1 MKISLNWLE
10 DFVTLTEKNQE
21 KIKEVVTAASAEI
34 ETMENTG
41 AHLDKVVLG
50 KIEKIMPHP
59 NADKLKITLVS
70 NGQESLKVV
79 CGGSNL
85 KEGMKIAF
93 AELGAVVKWHGTEV
107 VKMEKASIRGEESF
121 GMICAAEE
129 IGLGEMFPKKSE
141 KEIVDLSHVDAPIGT
156 PLAKA
161 LGLDDTLIDID
172 NHAITHRADLFSHR
186 GFAREFVAMGLAK
199 WKRPAGSVPPRD
211 LAAPSATHSPAPIEI
226 EIKDKELCS
235 NYQGVYMTGIE
246 IADSPEW
253 MKKRLTACGVR
264 PMANI
269 IDVTNYVML
278 ELGMPLHA
286 FDLDQV
292 KGKQWTMRKSEKG
305 EKVVTLDKRE
315 IEMMEGVTVLDDGNE
330 IFDLCGIMGGYNS
343 GINAKTTR
351 IWLHAPVYNSTLI
364 RRAMRGLAQVT
375 DAGIIYEKGVDPEL
389 AYDGLNRAIE
399 LIQKICRGAK
409 VASETMEIRS
419 SKPEKRAL
427 NLRTDKLDNMLGFKV
442 PEKDMKRIL
451 TDLGFGLTKAKGG
464 YKVNIPS
471 WRLGDVEWEAALI
484 EEVGRIYGYDK
495 IPALAPLADISPIPA
510 NAKRLFQRELRE
522 KLVAFGFDEIYT
534 FAFTGPELMQ
544 KCGMKPD
551 HESIVVANPISNDMS
566 IMRQSLL
573 PRTLETIANNL
584 RFQRQFKLFELTRTF
599 HKKGEECE
607 ERHELV
613 AASVGGD
620 FRDLQGVVESLGMTV
635 KPLETSHLKP
645 WQHPGRS
652 ASLVLRGQKVGT
664 LYEIHP
670 TVEKAFD
677 MKTRVTVAELDF
689 EQLLAK
695 GAGQKVIYKEIPK
708 FPSVQ
713 LDISILI
720 PKKNLAEAY
729 TKAISKTDHELI
741 KEIRVID
748 EYVGDK
754 IEKDQ
759 RSLTYSVTYRSD
771 KETLTEAQVTAV
783 HHKVLE
789 NLKTQ
794 GASIR

>member
-21 KIKEVVTAASAEI
+21 RIKEVVTAASAEI

-50 KIEKIMPHP
+50 RIEQILPHP
-59 NADKLKITLVS
+59 NADKLKITMVS
-70 NGQESLKVV
+70 NGQKVVKVV

-85 KEGMKIAF
+85 KEGMKVAL

-129 IGLGEMFPKKSE
+129 IGLAEMFPKKGE
-141 KEIVDLSHVDAPIGT
+141 KEIVDLSHLDAPIGT

-199 WKRPAGSVPPRD
+199 WKPVKTQNLASPPT
-211 LAAPSATHSPAPIEI
+211 THSPAPIEI
-226 EIKDKELCS
+226 KIENVTLCS

-246 IADSPEW
+246 IAESPEW

-264 PMANI
+264 PLANI
-269 IDVTNYVML
+269 IDITNYVML
-278 ELGMPLHA
+278 ELGMPMHA

-292 KGKQWTMRKSEKG
+292 KGKKWVMRKSKKG
-305 EKVVTLDKRE
+305 EKVVTLDRRE
-315 IEMMEGVTVLDDGNE
+315 IELMEGTTVLDDGNE

-343 GINAKTTR
+343 GVNAKTNR

-389 AYDGLNRAIE
+389 AYDGLARAIE
-399 LIQKICRGAK
+399 LIQTICPGAK
-409 VASETMEIRS
+409 VASKTIEIRS
-419 SKPEKRAL
+419 GEPEKRVL
-427 NLRTDKLDNMLGFKV
+427 DLRTERLESMLGFEV
-442 PEKDMKRIL
+442 PKKEVKRIL
-451 TDLGFGLTKAKGG
+451 TDLGFGLTKVKAG
-464 YKVNIPS
+464 YKVEIPS

-495 IPALAPLADISPIPA
+495 IPALAPIADISPIPA
-510 NAKRLFQRELRE
+510 NAKRVLQRELRE
-522 KLVAFGFDEIYT
+522 KLVSFGFNEIYT
-534 FAFTGPELMQ
+534 FAFQGPELMQ

-551 HESIVVANPISNDMS
+551 AESIEVANPISVDMS
-566 IMRQSLL
+566 IMRQSLV
-573 PRTLETIANNL
+573 PRTLETVANNL
-584 RFQRQFKLFELTRTF
+584 RFQRKFRLFELTRTF
-599 HKKGEECE
+599 HKKGEESV

-613 AASVGGD
+613 AASVGED
-620 FRDLQGVVESLGMTV
+620 FRDLQGVMESLGLTV
-635 KPLETSHLKP
+635 RPLESSQLRP

-652 ASLVLRGQKVGT
+652 AALTIRGETIGS
-664 LYEIHP
+664 LYEVHP

-677 MKTRVTVAELDF
+677 LKTRVTLAELDF
-689 EQLLAK
+689 EKLFAK
-695 GAGQKVIYKEIPK
+695 VAGQKVISKEIPK

-720 PKKNLAEAY
+720 PKKNLAESY
-729 TKAISKTDHELI
+729 TKAISKTDRELI

-754 IEKDQ
+754 IEKDK
-759 RSLTYSVTYRSD
+759 RSLTYSITYRSD
-771 KETLTEAQVTAV
+771 KETLTESQVTAV
-783 HHKVLE
+783 HQKVLE

-794 GASIR
+794 GANIR